1 MLLVVGRLIDVQVI
15 HSGSYQ
21 TAALNESHESVTL
34 DSLRGGIYSRD
45 GSPLA
50 LSVPTDN
57 VIADDF
63 QVAHPKKTAAALS
76 PLLGVPAAKLASE
89 LHRRSGYVMLASE
102 LPQSE
107 GQKIA
112 ADAIPGIT
120 LVATSKRVV
129 TNGNLASPVLGST
142 NGSDHGAAGIEYAYN
157 AELAGTAGKETLI
170 ESPSGVSL
178 PESTVADRVA
188 SKPGQGLELTLDTQL
203 QYESEQA
210 LAQAIEC

>member
-1 MLLVVGRLIDVQVI
+1 MLLLVARLIDVQVI

-21 TAALNESHESVTL
+21 TAALNESHEAVTL

-50 LSVPTDN
+50 LSVPTDD

-63 QVAHPKKTAAALS
+63 QVAHPGRTAAALS
-76 PLLGVPAAKLASE
+76 PLLGVPATTLASE
-89 LHRRSGYVMLASE
+89 LHRHSGYVVLARQLS
-102 LPQSE
+102 QAD

-120 LVATSKRVV
+120 LVADSKRVV

-142 NGSDHGAAGIEYAYN
+142 NGSNSGAGGIEYAYN
-157 AELAGTAGKETLI
+157 RLLAGTAGKETLI
-170 ESPSGVSL
+170 GVAVRRGAARSRRWTIRW
-178 PESTVADRVA
+178 PARPARGS
-188 SKPGQGLELTLDTQL
+188 S
-203 QYESEQA
+203 
-210 LAQAIEC
+210 